1 VLLHA
6 DMARRRRTPQEK
18 KRLSRARDNLSTT
31 GEAPHALRNHWKKKK
46 RSAERAR
53 RTAER
58 IALEVRPG
66 EFAPVRRRT
75 VRKWGWPRLGEAIA
89 AKLEARTDQTPRK
102 SAAARERRRLRR
114 GSKRRNAKAP

>member
-1 VLLHA
+1 
-6 DMARRRRTPQEK
+6 MARRRKTPQEK
-18 KRLSRARDNLSTT
+18 KRLSLARDNLSTT

-58 IALEVRPG
+58 IVLEVRPD

-75 VRKWGWPRLGEAIA
+75 VRKWSSPRLGAAIA
-89 AKLEARTDQTPRK
+89 AKMEERADPTPRK
-102 SAAARERRRLRR
+102 SAAARQRRRLRR
-114 GSKRRNAKAP
+114 GRKRVRAKAPAAA